1 MQKHQLYINL
11 LTLTSALALSA
22 CVEEVVYVV
31 NPDVPEVGEK
41 TPIELSVGGIDA
53 PEVGTRAVVTDGT
66 TDTDFGGNT
75 KVFILMQSEKD
86 ATIHDGYEY
95 KGDRGTPLYTVSRGD
110 VVYDTDHTKLV
121 FDDINQKY
129 WDDAHARSSQLTLWA
144 FAQRVAT
151 ATDGN
156 WKSCTFQKYSG
167 ETPSLEEASAITYNT
182 TANNDWSS
190 TPKIYPAI
198 FSWSVGNGEGYN
210 QNQDANTLIYQD
222 LLFSNNIANYEGN
235 TKVPDGSRTDNRLK
249 YNFGTK
255 KFPASTELKF
265 YHAMSKITIKI
276 KAGSGF
282 KADGTDFK
290 LKETSGK
297 KTIDLLHGFN
307 TRGLFNIKDGEFQ
320 TIHRHDDITIIPLTK
335 TEVSKTNPY
344 YTLEALVIPNIHQFM
359 FSQRTSDHP
368 NLKDD
373 NSRFVDSSSEVM
385 LQFTIDNNTYKI
397 TSDVLFDA
405 VTGKDHATTKT
416 DNGKYVPLEAGKN
429 YEFTF
434 TIGKKVVEN
443 ISAKL
448 VDWETIQADPVTP
461 TNAYVS
467 VSVKNSEG
475 TLVEDN
481 TPTFDLYRTSAPVY
495 SGVSSVEGYN
505 AYADYTWEKSYE
517 KSSSLAESS
526 INGVYQTEWFWPDNK
541 TFYHF
546 RTVSPKNTSVTVGTS
561 SNGNND
567 FIEIAGGSLITVGGV
582 GPSAIDF
589 IWGAPF
595 KTSSPDPDLYSFSTG
610 YCNNS
615 TKADGQLYK
624 AIGATNDNITL
635 IQHHMTSQVF
645 IHLETVTGDA
655 AVNLTDATVQLF
667 NIATSAKLYLGNG
680 LVTGYS
686 NIGTIDMTTDVH
698 AAVSPIPAYDFS
710 YGVIPQTLSEIGIK
724 IATSDGN
731 VYIIENLSTIKESGK
746 TTAVDAWLPGK
757 KYYYKFV
764 LKKKA
769 VEEISA
775 TIVDWETVST
785 EEEEVQIQ

>member
-66 TDTDFGGNT
+66 TDTGFGRNT

-86 ATIHDGYEY
+86 ATNHDGYEY

-110 VVYDTDHTKLV
+110 VVYDTDQTKLV
-121 FDDINQKY
+121 FDDVNQKY

-156 WKSCTFQKYSG
+156 WKSCTFQKYNG
-167 ETPSLEEASAITYNT
+167 ETPSLEEASAMPYNT
-182 TANNDWSS
+182 TVNNGWSS

-198 FSWSVGNGEGYN
+198 FSWSVGNGGSYN

-222 LLFSNNIANYEGN
+222 LLFSNNIANYVSN
-235 TKVPDGSRTDNRLK
+235 TKVPELSRKDNRLK
-249 YNFGTK
+249 YDFGTK
-255 KFPASTELKF
+255 KFPATTELKF
-265 YHAMSKITIKI
+265 YHAMSKITIQI

-282 KADGTDFK
+282 KADGTDFLLGNNKSIDK
-290 LKETSGK
+290 LT
-297 KTIDLLHGFN
+297 GFN
-307 TRGLFNIKDGEFQ
+307 TKGLFNIKDGEFQ
-320 TIHRHDDITIIPLTK
+320 KIHEVREITTIPLTK
-335 TEVSKTNPY
+335 EQKTTSDPY
-344 YTLEALVIPNIHQFM
+344 YTLEALAVPNIHQFM
-359 FSQRTSDHP
+359 SGHSLSDTG
-368 NLKDD
+368 
-373 NSRFVDSSSEVM
+373 SRFVENSTDIM
-385 LQFTIDNNTYKI
+385 IQFTIDGNTYKI
-397 TSDVLFDA
+397 SSGALYTALSGLSEGDGQNQIKKA
-405 VTGKDHATTKT
+405 VYDSK
-416 DNGKYVPLEAGKN
+416 NYIPMEAGKN
-429 YEFTF
+429 YVFTF
-434 TIGKKVVEN
+434 VVGKQTISN

-448 VDWETIQADPVTP
+448 ANWVNVTAAEQTP
-461 TNAYVS
+461 TNSYVT
-467 VSVKNSEG
+467 VSVKTNEG
-475 TLVEDN
+475 AVVNGD
-481 TPTFDLYRTSAPVY
+481 PTFDFYRAAGPAYTGSD
-495 SGVSSVEGYN
+495 YN
-505 AYADYTWEKSYE
+505 NYADYTWEKGYV
-517 KSSSLAESS
+517 KSSSLQETSS
-526 INGVYQTEWFWPDNK
+526 SSGIYKTEWYWPDNK

-546 RTVSPKNTSVTVGTS
+546 RSISPASVSIE
-561 SNGNND
+561 GND
-567 FIEIAGGSLITVGGV
+567 ATTYLSMTGGV
-582 GPSAIDF
+582 IKAEEVTASDY

-595 KTSSPDPDLYSFSTG
+595 VTTSPTPDGYSFTSG
-610 YCNNS
+610 FCNNED
-615 TKADGQLYK
+615 KAQGQLYK
-624 AIGATNDNITL
+624 AIGSTIDNITL

-645 IHLETVTGDA
+645 VDLETVTGDA
-655 AVNLTDATVQLF
+655 AVDLTGATVQLF

-680 LVTGYS
+680 LVTGYGG
-686 NIGTIDMTTDVH
+686 IGTINMTADAH
-698 AAVSPIPAYDFS
+698 AVASPIPAYDFS
-710 YGVIPQTLSEIGIK
+710 YGVLPQSLTDIGIK